1 MLQSLIQLKFVAM
14 AAALGLN
21 TEDWKNPSPE
31 MTKQVQTLQD
41 SMKNIGSGKADEVQ
55 AKIGETI
62 KGIKEL
68 ADKGDKDAQ
77 FAIALFSQNQQNGMP
92 QALEYYKKA
101 SDQGQLQA
109 TNNLGFIIAAGAQG
123 DEAKQ
128 KEGVALISKAAEAGN
143 NPARRNM
150 AQFYLGGLGGVK
162 KDVATAQKL
171 LETAAAEKD
180 SQAAYDLSQFYLGS
194 GATDEEKAYDW
205 LVKAADQGN
214 ASGLDTLGSL
224 LFNGGSIGKK
234 KVAADPAAALDK
246 FNKLAEQKNPV
257 GLRKLAGVYE
267 AGLAGVKP
275 DFKKALEYYSAAAQ
289 GNDALALFRLA
300 SFNDTGVKLDS
311 KSDVVDVP
319 RNDAAALSL
328 YRLAA
333 QNKLPIANYN
343 VGVFYEQGRTVDRD
357 LAKAFGFF
365 QEAAQAGVA
374 LAMQKVGLY
383 YSNGAGTVKDPVAAA
398 GWFARSAAA
407 GLPEGHFYY
416 GMVTEAGLVDK
427 ESPFLA
433 AANSYKNA
441 YRSAAAMSSQ
451 ALETGADHAASDAL
465 LMQSLIRIGNLYA
478 KGVIAPKDNVAQPD
492 LQNAYVYFQ
501 QALEVDPKNEG
512 LNKLR
517 DEVKGKLSPVQIKD
531 AETTIAAMKKS
542 LEDEITKA
550 KAAAKAGANGAAAP
564 VATPVEAAPAT
575 APAKTPT
582 KKK

>member
-1 MLQSLIQLKFVAM
+1 MLQSLIQLKLVAM

-21 TEDWKNPSPE
+21 TEDWKSPSSD
-31 MTKQVQTLQD
+31 MTKQVESLQK
-41 SMKNIGSGKADEVQ
+41 SMESIGKGSDAEVQ
-55 AKIGETI
+55 SKIGETI
-62 KGIKEL
+62 KTIKDL

-77 FAIALFSQNQQNGMP
+77 FAVALFSQNQQGGIQ
-92 QALEYYKKA
+92 QALDYYKKA

-123 DEAKQ
+123 DVAKQ
-128 KEGVALISKAAEAGN
+128 KEGVTLIKKAADAGN

-150 AQFYLGGLGGVK
+150 AQFYLGGHGGVT
-162 KDVATAQKL
+162 KDVAAAKKL
-171 LETAAAEKD
+171 LETAVAEKD
-180 SQAAYDLSQFYLGS
+180 NQAAYDLSQFYLGS
-194 GATDEEKAYDW
+194 GETDAEKAYEW
-205 LVKAADQGN
+205 LVKSADAGN

-224 LFNGGSIGKK
+224 LFNGGSIGAK
-234 KVAADPAAALDK
+234 KVEANPAAALKK
-246 FNKLAEQKNPV
+246 FQELAAQKNPV
-257 GLRKLAGVYE
+257 GLRKIAGVYE
-267 AGLAGVKP
+267 AGLAGEKK
-275 DFKKALEYYSAAAQ
+275 DFKKALENYSAAAQ

-300 SFNDTGVKLDS
+300 SFNDTGVKLDP

-357 LAKAFGFF
+357 LTKAFGFF

-427 ESPFLA
+427 ESPYLA

-441 YRSAAAMSSQ
+441 YKSAAAMSSQ
-451 ALETGADHAASDAL
+451 ALETGADHTASDAL
-465 LMQSLIRIGNLYA
+465 LMQSLLRIGNLYA

-501 QALEVDPKNEG
+501 QALEVDSKNEG
-512 LNKLR
+512 LTKLR
-517 DEVKGKLSPVQIKD
+517 DEVKGKLSAAQVKD

-542 LEDEITKA
+542 LEEEITKA
-550 KAAAKAGANGAAAP
+550 KAAAKDGAAPAPVLPSAEAAP
-564 VATPVEAAPAT
+564 V
-575 APAKTPT
+575 KPT
-582 KKK
+582 GKKK